1 MFKKI
6 LFLILTATFISCSVE
21 NKMNE
26 VFELYPTESNLVF
39 LRLDTRFGYIWMVEG
54 STDSITHEQIIIQD
68 HPLDFDNDPFI
79 GRFELFPTQNIYNFM
94 LIDKKL
100 GHVRQIQ
107 YLPSNTREESIKN
120 GKGEGIVG
128 WYDLDEKLRVQVYL
142 DGEIFEKN

>member
-68 HPLDFDNDPFI
+68 HPLDFDN
-79 GRFELFPTQNIYNFM
+79 ETHYQ
-94 LIDKKL
+94 LIIDTRHFYMYSLLL
-100 GHVRQIQ
+100 G
-107 YLPSNTREESIKN
+107 Y
-120 GKGEGIVG
+120 
-128 WYDLDEKLRVQVYL
+128 
-142 DGEIFEKN
+142 